1 MKQFLIWIKSKAISV
16 RYIFDKRNS
25 IIGLPLCTLMVGGVN
40 IRGVNH
46 KIQND
51 SKDLGNIRL
60 DVYGNGHSVIIE
72 EGVVI
77 KKANFWFED
86 HNCSI
91 KIGRNTTI
99 EQACLAA
106 AEDNS
111 SIEIGEDCMLS
122 SGIRIITTDSHSVV
136 DIESGKRINPA
147 KSVRIGNHVWIGANC
162 TINKGVTI
170 GDNAVVAGNS
180 VVTHDVPANTIVGGV
195 PAKVIRDAIT
205 WDRNRI

>member
-1 MKQFLIWIKSKAISV
+1 MKRFLIWIKSQAINI

-25 IIGLPLCTLMVGGVN
+25 IVGVPFFALLRGGN
-40 IRGVNH
+40 IRGINH
-46 KIQND
+46 KIQNN
-51 SKDLGNIRL
+51 SKFLGDVNLNIL
-60 DVYGNGHSVIIE
+60 GNGHSVIIDE
-72 EGVVI
+72 RVVI

-99 EQACLAA
+99 EQVHLAA
-106 AEDNS
+106 VEDNT

-122 SGIRIITTDSHSVV
+122 SGIRIITTDSHSVI
-136 DIESGKRINPA
+136 DIKSGKRINPA

-170 GDNAVVAGNS
+170 GDGAIVAGNS
-180 VVTHDVPANTIVGGV
+180 VVTHDVPENTIVGGV
-195 PAKVIRDAIT
+195 PANVIRNGIT
-205 WDRNRI
+205 WERVRI

>member
-1 MKQFLIWIKSKAISV
+1 MKKFRIWLRSKAISV

-25 IIGLPLCTLMVGGVN
+25 IIGLPLRILVGGVN

-51 SKDLGNIRL
+51 SKYLSNIRL
-60 DVYGNGHSVIIE
+60 DVYGSGHSVIIE

-77 KKANFWFED
+77 KKANFWLED

-99 EQACLAA
+99 EQSNFAA

-111 SIEIGEDCMLS
+111 SIEIGEDCMFS

-136 DIESGKRINPA
+136 DIVSGKRINPA

-170 GDNAVVAGNS
+170 GDGAIVAGNS
-180 VVTHDVPANTIVGGV
+180 VVTHDVPAYTIVGGI
-195 PAKVIRDAIT
+195 PAKVIRNAIT
-205 WDRNRI
+205 WERNRI